1 MNRFFE
7 LFIVSILGTL
17 LLIPAILL
25 IVLIKFDSKGPVLHF
40 SKRIGK
46 DNCLF
51 LMPKFRSM
59 KMDTPQVAT
68 HLLTNVTEYQTKVG
82 RLIRN
87 TSLDEIPQI
96 VSVLKGDMCLVGP
109 RPALFNQDDLIAL
122 RTQKKIHMLKP
133 GITGWAQVNGRD
145 NLSIQEKVEMD
156 VVYSEKRSF
165 TFDVYILL
173 LTLKKVVSR
182 KDISH

>member
-1 MNRFFE
+1 M
-7 LFIVSILGTL
+7 S
-17 LLIPAILL
+17 
-25 IVLIKFDSKGPVLHF
+25 
-40 SKRIGK
+40 
-46 DNCLF
+46 
-51 LMPKFRSM
+51 
-59 KMDTPQVAT
+59 
-68 HLLTNVTEYQTKVG
+68 
-82 RLIRN
+82 
-87 TSLDEIPQI
+87 
-96 VSVLKGDMCLVGP
+96 LVGP

-122 RTQKKIHMLKP
+122 RTKKRIHILKP